1 MCFLW
6 QAWHFVTFGPRIRL
20 NKWQYS
26 STVRPAERQWAP
38 AKKKW
43 HFVTVDVCEEECVCA
58 TVVAEKLPCL
68 GGKRP
73 KGVFLDVSEDV
84 VMSFCVA
91 GVALCDIRRV

>member
-1 MCFLW
+1 M
-6 QAWHFVTFGPRIRL
+6 TF
-20 NKWQYS
+20 
-26 STVRPAERQWAP
+26 
-38 AKKKW
+38 
-43 HFVTVDVCEEECVCA
+43 DVCEKECVCA

-91 GVALCDIRRV
+91 RVALCDIRRV